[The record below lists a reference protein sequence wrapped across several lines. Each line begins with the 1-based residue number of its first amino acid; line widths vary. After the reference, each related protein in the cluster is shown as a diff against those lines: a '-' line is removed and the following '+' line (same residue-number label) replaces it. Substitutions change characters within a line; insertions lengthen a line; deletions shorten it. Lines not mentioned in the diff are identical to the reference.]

1 MNKKNSPTIV
11 KLGILTVITTFI
23 WIGFEVYRALSTEPE
38 PIVSE
43 ETLAKVEP
51 NLDTNEM
58 DSLQQRIYINE
69 ENIAPINIVSNTQT
83 SQEEQE
89 ENAVESEEA
98 TNSAQEQIEESA
110 NE

>member
-11 KLGILTVITTFI
+11 KLGILTVITSFI
-23 WIGFEVYRALSTEPE
+23 WIGFEVYRALSIEPE

-51 NLDTNEM
+51 NLDINEM
-58 DSLQQRIYINE
+58 GSLQQRIYINE
-69 ENIAPINIVSNTQT
+69 ENIAPINIVSNTQK
-83 SQEEQE
+83 SQEEKK

-98 TNSAQEQIEESA
+98 TNSAQEEIEGST